1 MKNGNGDMT
10 IVDDSESSLGAMIGR
25 TGNVSTVIQA
35 MAAMADMR
43 VSTARLYPRSVSAFK
58 KEASDLLKEDLET
71 ARSAEYA
78 KPVGGGTVKGPSV
91 RLAELAA
98 MCWGNLEVEVSEP
111 VVGDK
116 SVFVK
121 ATAWDYQRNYRQ
133 DGTASTS
140 ILKKDG
146 TRYSAS
152 MIETA
157 CAATAGKA
165 KRNAIMAV
173 IPRAYITDLLNVA
186 KQVASGSEKPLEQ
199 RRQDALDHFARTYKV
214 TADQVFSLLGV
225 DGVDSITGE
234 HLDELRAVVT
244 GLKDGDV
251 KLDEVFA
258 TKPESKT
265 AAILDKLKERQA
277 SAKTPAEPKPADKP
291 LAEGEL
297 DPLASAIDDFKAAG
311 GIAEELAEANKTTL
325 AKMRESKGKAREIWA
340 ALFATETELLT
351 AAKGKAGGGSL
362 PGMPNEK
369 SGASK

>member
-1 MKNGNGDMT
+1 MSNTNGMT
-10 IVDDSESSLGAMIGR
+10 IIEDSESSLGSMIARSG
-25 TGNVSTVIQA
+25 TMSTAIQA

-43 VSTARLYPRSVSAFK
+43 VSTARLYPRSIAVFK
-58 KEASDLLKEDLET
+58 KEAGELLREDVET

-111 VVGDK
+111 VIGDK

-121 ATAWDYQRNYRQ
+121 ATAWDLQRNYRQ

-146 TRYSAS
+146 TRYQAS

-173 IPRAYITDLLNVA
+173 IPRAYITDLLQIA
-186 KQVASGSEKPLEQ
+186 KEVASGAEKPLGQ
-199 RRQDALDHFARTYKV
+199 RRQDSLDYFARTYRV
-214 TADQVFSLLGV
+214 AAEQVFALLGV
-225 DGVDSITGE
+225 DGIESITGD

-251 KLDEVFA
+251 KLEDLFA
-258 TKPESKT
+258 TKSESKS

-277 SAKTPAEPKPADKP
+277 GSTKPADADKP
-291 LAEGEL
+291 KDTTSDALQVAL
-297 DPLASAIDDFKAAG
+297 DAFHAAG
-311 GIAEELAEANKTTL
+311 GDPEAMAAANNTTV
-325 AKMRESKGKAREIWA
+325 AKMLSSKGKARDINVE
-340 ALFATETELLT
+340 LVKTETDMLLL
-351 AAKGKAGGGSL
+351 KGKTAVPKDGKLFDETTGVT
-362 PGMPNEK
+362 K
-369 SGASK
+369 